1 MMFRI
6 LLLVAFSVVLLSAQ
20 STNWKIS
27 IVILGTT
34 HTLDTMSSWNQYEA
48 NPLAR
53 SAIGI
58 FSPAKGIALKTGIVV
73 GTMLFQRY
81 ILKRHPKVSR
91 AFAIQNYC
99 IAGMI
104 GGIAVRNWKVRE

>member
-1 MMFRI
+1 MIRV
-6 LLLVAFSVVLLSAQ
+6 LLLLAVATMQLPAQ

-27 IVILGTT
+27 IAVLGTT
-34 HTLDTMSSWNQYEA
+34 HTLDTVSSWNQYEA

-53 SAIGI
+53 NSAGR
-58 FSPAKGIALKTGIVV
+58 FSPAKGISLKTGIVL
-73 GTMLFQRY
+73 GTVLFQRY
-81 ILKRHPKVSR
+81 LLKRYPKADR

-99 IAGMI
+99 AAGVI